1 MNIYLCIFF
10 LVILKEI
17 LVLLLRFFQEK
28 RKKKENNFSLQT
40 EALCYSSVSVRHS
53 GRRETYWFAL
63 KNKIRKGRNRTGMF
77 QHSTC
82 HFDEF
87 TSQLKAQERSSRSWL
102 VAFQNGSESGQIKQ
116 PQSGFTGWRLKFF
129 AFPENGSSPES
140 NQGLRGCCSLCELK
154 RRWREKS
161 RNQLLQK
168 ARIQTDCFF
177 FFNSTALTQSMSMWS
192 RLLLKQHIFLSV

>member
-10 LVILKEI
+10 LVVLKEI

-28 RKKKENNFSLQT
+28 RKKKENIFSLQT

-63 KNKIRKGRNRTGMF
+63 KNKIRKGRNWTGMF
-77 QHSTC
+77 QHLTC

-87 TSQLKAQERSSRSWL
+87 TSQFKAQERDSRSWL
-102 VAFQNGSESGQIKQ
+102 VAFQNGSEGGQIKQ
-116 PQSGFTGWRLKFF
+116 PQSGFTGGWRLKFF
-129 AFPENGSSPES
+129 AFPENGSSPEW

-154 RRWREKS
+154 RRWCEKS
-161 RNQLLQK
+161 RNQLT
-168 ARIQTDCFF
+168 AFS

-192 RLLLKQHIFLSV
+192 RLLLKQHLFLSV

>member
-10 LVILKEI
+10 FVILKEI

-28 RKKKENNFSLQT
+28 RKKKRKNNFSLQT
-40 EALCYSSVSVRHS
+40 EALCYSPVSVRHS

-63 KNKIRKGRNRTGMF
+63 RNKIRKGRNWTQMF
-77 QHSTC
+77 QHLTC
-82 HFDEF
+82 RFDEF
-87 TSQLKAQERSSRSWL
+87 TSQFKAQERNSRSWL
-102 VAFQNGSESGQIKQ
+102 VAFQNGPESGQIKQ

-154 RRWREKS
+154 RRWCEKY
-161 RNQLLQK
+161 RNQL
-168 ARIQTDCFF
+168 
-177 FFNSTALTQSMSMWS
+177 TAFSFLT
-192 RLLLKQHIFLSV
+192 LLHWLRVCPCEADYF